1 MKRTEMHVV
10 VTMNDYCLDRSIS
23 KQSLADEMH
32 KDLSVVKKQL
42 SERNGNMTLATAY
55 EYAELLHGAIVFLTD
70 AEIEKL
76 NALHTL
82 EERIAFYQAE
92 HEKADAQI
100 TTLTET
106 VAKQQEIINQQQ
118 AQLDRTYGKIDSK
131 DAMLSKL
138 INKYVMADG

>member
-1 MKRTEMHVV
+1 MDRNEMHVV
-10 VTMNDYCLDRSIS
+10 VDMNDYCLNHSIS
-23 KQSLADEMH
+23 KQLLADELH

-42 SERNGNMTLATAY
+42 SEHNGNMTLATAY

-76 NALHTL
+76 NALQTL
-82 EERIAFYQAE
+82 EQRLAFYQSE

-100 TTLTET
+100 MALTDT
-106 VAKQQEIINQQQ
+106 VTKQQEVIKQQQ

-131 DAMLSKL
+131 DTMLSKL
-138 INKYVMADG
+138 ITKYVIGE